1 MSPTPITKFGGKTDR
16 ITRELERGDELII
29 VARCV
34 TGKLEIDELITRN
47 VKLADVF
54 ELDGELGRTLV
65 AALSSAR
72 ISAENAAAG
81 RAVLPGLEVTV
92 DVAGVVETAT
102 EQAALRAGEPVT
114 PTADD
119 FGGTDAASIVPEPGD
134 ADPWDGALGGPIVTE
149 HAATTKFPGPVVDL
163 GDFVDVLAKPLAEAT
178 ATELKLALERYAKT
192 VDRQRMSDVAAA
204 LARVEEGRKSPR
216 TRVLGYCELYLAET
230 TAPIAP
236 PALEVVPEPADVGES
251 AGEEGVE
258 LDAETEAPAMRD
270 DFPDPPDDDESDD
283 DDGFAD
289 FTLDPDTP

>member
-1 MSPTPITKFGGKTDR
+1 MTDSVTKFGGSTDR
-16 ITRELERGDELII
+16 IARELAPGDRLVV
-29 VARCV
+29 VAEAVVRKI
-34 TGKLEIDELITRN
+34 TDNGETITRA
-47 VKLADVF
+47 VELTDTF
-54 ELDGELGRTLV
+54 ELDGDLGRSLV
-65 AALSSAR
+65 VGLRAARRSIEDAT
-72 ISAENAAAG
+72 AG
-81 RAVLPGLEVTV
+81 RTVLPGLDITT
-92 DVAGVVETAT
+92 DVAGVVATAV
-102 EQAALRAGEPVT
+102 EQAALRGEEPG
-114 PTADD
+114 ADD
-119 FGGTDAASIVPEPGD
+119 FDPVKVDLDVIGTPPAMGD
-134 ADPWDGALGGPIVTE
+134 LGGPIVTE

>member
-1 MSPTPITKFGGKTDR
+1 MIVTKFNGKTDR
-16 ITRELERGDELII
+16 LERDFERGSRFVI
-29 VARCV
+29 VAEVVMRKRIEEEGDTHVC
-34 TGKLEIDELITRN
+34 EL
-47 VKLADVF
+47 VDVH
-54 ELDGELGRTLV
+54 ELDGELGRNLV
-65 AALSSAR
+65 GSMRAARRA
-72 ISAENAAAG
+72 AEDAAAG
-81 RAVLPGLEVTV
+81 REVLPGLIGVT
-92 DVAGVVETAT
+92 DVAGVVATAT